1 MGSTLFDPAMDE
13 SAVHREQGAEFS
25 KADVPTA
32 ADVLII
38 GAGIIG
44 LTSAYR
50 LIKSGRKVTLLD
62 PAPAS
67 EATRAAAGMLAP
79 ASEVQ
84 YRQEPLV
91 PLMRRSAELYSD
103 LAAQVAHDAGMAVGL
118 RNTATLVCGLD
129 EADKSVLLDLRGYQ
143 EKLGLATESLTVRAA
158 RKLEPALSP
167 RISAAIHITN
177 DHQIDPRQFATALRA
192 ILADSIL
199 PVKATEILLDSNSAN
214 EPQATGVRWEFAGSN
229 QDTGTIDAKYIIVA
243 NGLGISSI
251 RGIDSLAHVP
261 LRAVHGD
268 VIRLKVPPAQ
278 RPLIES
284 TIRGVVRSRPVYIV
298 PREDHTVVIGAT
310 SREDSM
316 SGINAGGVFN
326 LLRDARELL
335 PTIDELEIYEVISRA
350 RPGTPDDLPLIGP
363 ITHHGQ
369 EVHRLT
375 LANGFFRHGIL
386 LAARASEMVC
396 NVVKGNLTPTDERDL
411 QTCNPQRFAPN
422 LPAKAPTNESALSQK
437 QH

>member
-1 MGSTLFDPAMDE
+1 MGFTLFDPAMDE

-25 KADVPTA
+25 KADVPTS

-44 LTSAYR
+44 LTTAYR
-50 LIKSGRKVTLLD
+50 LIKSGRTVTLLD

-79 ASEVQ
+79 ASEVR

-91 PLMRRSAELYSD
+91 PLMKRSAELYPD
-103 LAAQVAHDAGMAVGL
+103 LAAQVAHDAGTAVGL

-129 EADKSVLLDLRGYQ
+129 EADKSALLDLRGYQ
-143 EKLGLATESLTVRAA
+143 EELGLATEPLTVRAA
-158 RKLEPALSP
+158 RKIEPALSP
-167 RISAAIHITN
+167 RINAAIHITN

-192 ILADSIL
+192 ILADSIFQ
-199 PVKATEILLDSNSAN
+199 VRATEILLESNSAN
-214 EPQATGVRWEFAGSN
+214 EPQATGVRWESAGAN
-229 QDTGTIDAKYIIVA
+229 QDSGTIDAKHIIVA
-243 NGLGISSI
+243 NGLGTTSI
-251 RGIDSLAHVP
+251 GGIDSLAHMP

-268 VIRLKVPPAQ
+268 VIRMKVPPAQ

-335 PTIDELEIYEVISRA
+335 PAIDELEIYEVISRA
-350 RPGTPDDLPLIGP
+350 RPGTPDDLPLIGS
-363 ITHHGQ
+363 ITHHSQ
-369 EVHRLT
+369 EVRRLT

-386 LAARASEMVC
+386 LAARASELVC
-396 NVVKGNLTPTDERDL
+396 NVVNGNTTPADERDL
-411 QTCNPQRFAPN
+411 QTCNPQRFAAN
-422 LPAKAPTNESALSQK
+422 LPAEEPTNESSLS
-437 QH
+437 